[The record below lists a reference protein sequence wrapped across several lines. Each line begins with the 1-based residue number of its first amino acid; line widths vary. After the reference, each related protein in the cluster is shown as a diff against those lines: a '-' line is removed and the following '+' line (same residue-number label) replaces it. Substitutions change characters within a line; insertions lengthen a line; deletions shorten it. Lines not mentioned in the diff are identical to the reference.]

1 MFVHVSVDVQQV
13 LVRLLFPLCLA
24 REVLVGLI
32 GKNFVPICLGF
43 AYGAQLN
50 RSTRLLVARATAFAE
65 EVLAFTFVSFRG
77 CEVNANKAQRHDD
90 GENG

>member
-1 MFVHVSVDVQQV
+1 MLVHVSVDVQQV

-24 REVLVGLI
+24 GEVLVGVIGENLI
-32 GKNFVPICLGF
+32 PICLGF
-43 AYGAQLN
+43 AYGAKLN
-50 RSTRLLVARATAFAE
+50 SSTALLVARTAAFAE
-65 EVLAFTFVSFRG
+65 KVLAFTLVSFRG